1 MQKYGR
7 ASVRIPTGLPVHL
20 MSIAGRHRAVI
31 EGFSWQ
37 KVVSHHRIVRPEL
50 SPADRAA
57 AGAFESDLA
66 KGQATL
72 LGMKDDEE
80 IPGFGEDEIGLA
92 ETDGVD
98 LTDTHNPADS
108 DQLPATLDEPFNGE
122 TDAAETDLETE
133 ADTVAP
139 VVAATQKRD
148 AGSGFRWS
156 LVFGAVLVV
165 AIIILVFQNPDTVTF
180 EFLSWSI
187 SAPLSVIL
195 LGTVLV
201 AVILDEIVGYVI
213 RVRRRRVRRQL
224 AELKELKAQLVPP
237 KEKRFGRKRK

>member
-1 MQKYGR
+1 MGNSQPPPQCTTETYKR
-7 ASVRIPTGLPVHL
+7 RQ
-20 MSIAGRHRAVI
+20 AGPQA
-31 EGFSWQ
+31 EGAPFCNLT
-37 KVVSHHRIVRPEL
+37 E
-50 SPADRAA
+50 
-57 AGAFESDLA
+57 
-66 KGQATL
+66 GQATIL
-72 LGMKDDEE
+72 AMKDDEG
-80 IPGFGEDEIGLA
+80 IPGSGEDEIGLA

-98 LTDTHNPADS
+98 LTDARSTADS
-108 DQLPATLDEPFNGE
+108 DQLPATFDEPLDSG
-122 TDAAETDLETE
+122 TDEAETELEST

-139 VVAATQKRD
+139 VLATTQKRD

-156 LVFGAVLVV
+156 LVFGAILVV

-224 AELKELKAQLVPP
+224 AELKELKAQLAPP
-237 KEKRFGRKRK
+237 KEKRFGRKRS